1 MYFSFPT
8 GIFLSNDLWHNELLK
23 GKRYE
28 FKIWSL
34 PASEIIK
41 TKKVAQLL
49 NELPLPGN
57 RRNASMEL
65 RTDSM
70 NHSVQ
75 FQSAMKAENLCFKT
89 FQTAEKIVVYV
100 GNADFLKTLKQVR
113 GADGSNE
120 TLIIVPLSA
129 GDLVVSGVLS
139 RNQYFAF

>member
-1 MYFSFPT
+1 MYFAFPT

-34 PASEIIK
+34 PASEIVK
-41 TKKVAQLL
+41 TKRVSQLL

-57 RRNASMEL
+57 RRNASVEL

-75 FQSAMKAENLCFKT
+75 FQSALKAENLCFKT
-89 FQTAEKIVVYV
+89 FPSADKIVVYV
-100 GNADFLKTLKQVR
+100 GTADYFKSLKEMR
-113 GADGSNE
+113 GTDVSNE

-129 GDLVVSGVLS
+129 KDLVVSGVLTI
-139 RNQYFAF
+139 QELVFE